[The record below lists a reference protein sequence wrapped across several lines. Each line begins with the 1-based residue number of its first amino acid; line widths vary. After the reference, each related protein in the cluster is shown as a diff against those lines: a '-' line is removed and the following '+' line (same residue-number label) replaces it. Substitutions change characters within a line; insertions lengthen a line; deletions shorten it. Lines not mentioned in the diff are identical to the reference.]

1 MSQASSADTTTGI
14 DLYWRPG
21 CGFCSMLQ
29 RKMDKLG
36 IERNEHNIWDDPSQA
51 AVVRK
56 YANGNETVPTVVI
69 DGIGLVNPSSKQLL
83 GYLAENH
90 PHLLPEDVASEQS
103 SSAGRFVSRVF
114 GS

>member
-1 MSQASSADTTTGI
+1 MSKASSIDTATRI

-29 RKMDKLG
+29 RQMNKLG
-36 IERNEHNIWDDPSQA
+36 IKRDEHNIWDDPSRA

-69 DGIGLVNPSSKQLL
+69 DGVGLVNPSSKQLL
-83 GYLAENH
+83 GYLTENH
-90 PHLLPEDVASEQS
+90 PELLPEVAESEHS
-103 SSAGRFVSRVF
+103 SSVGRLVGRAF
-114 GS
+114 GH